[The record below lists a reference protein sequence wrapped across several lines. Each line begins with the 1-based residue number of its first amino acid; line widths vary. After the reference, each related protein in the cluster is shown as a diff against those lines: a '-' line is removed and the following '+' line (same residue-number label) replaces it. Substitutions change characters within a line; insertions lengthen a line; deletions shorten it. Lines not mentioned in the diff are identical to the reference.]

1 MADLDI
7 ATVGEVDSSG
17 VTLIVPPSTTASLK
31 RYKRLM
37 TGGNISSGDLVLI
50 AKIDGTYVVLGKIAY
65 S

>member
-1 MADLDI
+1 MDELVV

-17 VTLIVPPSTTASLK
+17 VTLIVPPSTTASQK

-37 TGGNISSGDLVLI
+37 TGGSISSGDLVLVASI
-50 AKIDGTYVVLGKIAY
+50 KGTYVVLGKIAY